1 MKLLSTDKIQVV
13 LGGAVTTNHLQL
25 SAFWSDIEL
34 TNKGVDGFGNNATIS
49 DNTTDVDL
57 VGNPSSGKSR
67 LVDFMSV
74 FNNDTTSATVTV
86 KLNRNGTTSVLWYG
100 ILNVY
105 ERLQYTKE
113 GGFKSFTVLGG
124 EKIQQTSGMIAS
136 QDLTVVVI
144 EGDQVNNNASANTL
158 QNVTGLNFDVVAG
171 NSYYFEIICVYSSA
185 ATTTGSRWTIDCPA
199 VTFLNYQSEYTL
211 TATSKTF
218 NSLSAKQLPSASNAT
233 SVTTGNLATIWGI
246 IKPSAN
252 GTVQVQFASEI
263 SGSAITYKS
272 GFIRYRR
279 IV

>member
-13 LGGAVTTNHLQL
+13 LSGAITTNQLQL
-25 SAFWSDIEL
+25 SAFYSDIEL
-34 TNKGVDGFGNNATIS
+34 TNKGVDAFGNSVITTNG
-49 DNTTDVDL
+49 TTDVDL
-57 VGNPSSGKSR
+57 IDAPANGKAR
-67 LVDFMSV
+67 LIDFISV
-74 FNNDTTSATVTV
+74 FNSDTVAAIVTV
-86 KLNRNGTTSVLWYG
+86 KLNRNGSTSILWYG
-100 ILNVY
+100 TLNVY

-136 QDLTVVVI
+136 QDLTVVVVESDI
-144 EGDQVNNNASANTL
+144 INNNAVANTL
-158 QNVTGLNFDVVAG
+158 QNVTGLSFDVVAG
-171 NSYYFEIICVYSSA
+171 NTYYFEIICVYNAA
-185 ATTTGSRWTIDCPA
+185 ATTTGSRWTIDTPA

-218 NSLSAKQLPSASNAT
+218 NSLSAKQLPSASNA
-233 SVTTGNLATIWGI
+233 SSITTGNVATIWGI
-246 IKPSAN
+246 IKPSAD

-263 SGSAITYKS
+263 ANSAITYKS

>member
-13 LGGAVTTNHLQL
+13 LSGAITTNQLQL

-34 TNKGVDGFGNNATIS
+34 TNKGVSGFGNNATVS
-49 DNTTDVDL
+49 NNTTDVDV
-57 VGNPSSGKSR
+57 VGSPASGISR
-67 LVDFMSV
+67 LVDFIGV
-74 FNNDTTSATVTV
+74 FNNDSVSATVTI
-86 KLNRNGTTSVLWYG
+86 KLNRDRVTSVLWYG

-124 EKIQQTSGMIAS
+124 EKVQQTSGMIAS

-144 EGDQVNNNASANTL
+144 EGDQVNNNAVANTL
-158 QNVTGLNFDVVAG
+158 QNVTGLAFDVVAG
-171 NSYYFEIICVYSSA
+171 NSYYFEIICVYSAA

-218 NSLSAKQLPSASNAT
+218 NSLSAKQLSSACNAT
-233 SVTTGNLATIWGI
+233 SITTGNVATIWGI
-246 IKPSAN
+246 IKPSAD
-252 GTVQVQFASEI
+252 GTVQVQFASEVAN
-263 SGSAITYKS
+263 SAITYKS
-272 GFIRYRR
+272 GFIRYRG